1 MTWLTLTAE
10 VHNAQTK
17 EVFKVKRRVNMD
29 AALAYEHNAAGGTS
43 VAFIGAIHQFDE
55 PVDQID
61 AALKEEGH
69 PLRGDNRTK
78 LAAREIMNEAMSARA
93 PRSPLMRLLK
103 G

>member
-1 MTWLTLTAE
+1 MMWLTLTAE

-29 AALAYEHNAAGGTS
+29 AALAYEPNAAGGTS
-43 VAFIGAIHQFDE
+43 VAFIGGIHQFDE

-69 PLRGDNRTK
+69 PLRGGNRIPPSK

-93 PRSPLMRLLK
+93 PRFPFARL
-103 G
+103 